1 MISILLVIERF
12 SYPIWHKKRKRKSD
26 MTKRIVSFLLV
37 IFLLLVTVIYSA
49 TTGSIKMGFFEFI
62 GALFEE
68 GNSQMEAIRDLRF
81 PRIIVALF
89 AGAALS
95 VSGVLLQSVMRNP
108 LADAGIIGISSGA
121 AFVQLVIVA
130 FFPTLFFMTPVL
142 AFMGGALACMLVFAL
157 SWKSGLSPLKLI
169 LVGIAINA
177 MFTGLT
183 EAMISLGGSLNM
195 SASSVIGSNL
205 TMRTW
210 KDVST
215 IVTYGS
221 IGLIGALALY
231 SWCNLL
237 VLQDKTV
244 KSLGFQVARARLLIA
259 AVAVLLAAVSVVV
272 AGVISFV
279 GLLVP
284 HIARRLV
291 GHDHAV
297 LIPFTALA
305 GALLILVADTIGRT
319 IVAPLEIPASTIMA
333 IIGGPFLIFLLRKE

>member
-1 MISILLVIERF
+1 
-12 SYPIWHKKRKRKSD
+12 
-26 MTKRIVSFLLV
+26 MTKKIISFIIVSV
-37 IFLLLVTVIYSA
+37 LLLVTIVYSA
-49 TTGSIKMGFFEFI
+49 TTGSIQMGFFEFI
-62 GALFEE
+62 GALLEKD
-68 GNSQMEAIRDLRF
+68 NSNMEAIRDLRF

-121 AFVQLVIVA
+121 AFVQLFIIS
-130 FFPTLFFMTPVL
+130 FFPALFFMTPL
-142 AFMGGALACMLVFAL
+142 FAFMGGAFACFLVFSL

-183 EAMISLGGSLNM
+183 EAFISFGGSLNV

-210 KDVST
+210 KDVTMIS
-215 IVTYGS
+215 TYGS
-221 IGLIGALALY
+221 IGLISSFALY

-237 VLQDKTV
+237 VLQDKTA
-244 KSLGFQVARARLLIA
+244 KSIGFNVTRARLLIA
-259 AVAVLLAAVSVVV
+259 SVAVLLSAISVVV

-284 HIARRLV
+284 HIARRIV
-291 GHDHAV
+291 GYDHKV
-297 LIPFTALA
+297 LIPFTALS

>member
-1 MISILLVIERF
+1 
-12 SYPIWHKKRKRKSD
+12 
-26 MTKRIVSFLLV
+26 MTKKIVSFSIV
-37 IFLLLVTVIYSA
+37 IVLLLVSVVYAA

-62 GALFEE
+62 GALFDE

-108 LADAGIIGISSGA
+108 LADAGVIGISSGA
-121 AFVQLVIVA
+121 AFVQLFIIS
-130 FFPTLFFMTPVL
+130 FFPALFFITPIL
-142 AFMGGALACMLVFAL
+142 AFMGGAFACALVFAL

-183 EAMISLGGSLNM
+183 EAFISLGGSMNT
-195 SASSVIGSNL
+195 SASSVVGSNL

-215 IVTYGS
+215 IVTYGTV
-221 IGLIGALALY
+221 GLIASFALY

-237 VLQDKTV
+237 VLQDKTA
-244 KSLGFQVARARLLIA
+244 KSLGFHIARARLLIA
-259 AVAVLLAAVSVVV
+259 AVAVLLSAVSVVV

-284 HIARRLV
+284 HISRRIV
-291 GHDHAV
+291 GHDHKV

-319 IVAPLEIPASTIMA
+319 IAVPLEIPASTIMA

>member
-1 MISILLVIERF
+1 
-12 SYPIWHKKRKRKSD
+12 
-26 MTKRIVSFLLV
+26 MTKRIVSYAVVVVLLIV
-37 IFLLLVTVIYSA
+37 SIVYSA
-49 TTGSIKMGFFEFI
+49 TTGSIQMGFFEFI
-62 GALFEE
+62 GALFDTE
-68 GNSQMEAIRDLRF
+68 NSSMEAIRDLRF

-121 AFVQLVIVA
+121 AFVQLFIIS
-130 FFPTLFFMTPVL
+130 FFPSLFFMTPL
-142 AFMGGALACMLVFAL
+142 FAFMGGAFACFLVFAL

-183 EAMISLGGSLNM
+183 EAFISFGGSLNV

-210 KDVST
+210 SDVAT
-215 IVTYGS
+215 IATYGS
-221 IGLIGALALY
+221 IGLVLSFVLY
-231 SWCNLL
+231 GWCNLL
-237 VLQDKTV
+237 VLQDKTA
-244 KSLGFQVARARLLIA
+244 KSIGFNVARARLLIA
-259 AVAVLLAAVSVVV
+259 AVAVLLAAISVVV

-291 GHDHAV
+291 GYDHKV
-297 LIPFTALA
+297 LIPFTALL
-305 GALLILVADTIGRT
+305 GALLILVADTIGRS
-319 IVAPLEIPASTIMA
+319 IVSPLEIPASTIMA

>member
-1 MISILLVIERF
+1 
-12 SYPIWHKKRKRKSD
+12 
-26 MTKRIVSFLLV
+26 MTKRIVSYAVVAVLL
-37 IFLLLVTVIYSA
+37 IVTIVYSA
-49 TTGSIKMGFFEFI
+49 TIGSIKMGFFEFL
-62 GALFEE
+62 GALFEP

-81 PRIIVALF
+81 PRMIVALF

-121 AFVQLVIVA
+121 AFVQLFIIS
-130 FFPTLFFMTPVL
+130 FFPALFFMTPL
-142 AFMGGALACMLVFAL
+142 FAFMGGAFACFLVFAL
-157 SWKSGLSPLKLI
+157 SWRSGLSPLKLI

-183 EAMISLGGSLNM
+183 EAFISFGGALNV

-210 KDVST
+210 SDVST
-215 IVTYGS
+215 IATYGT
-221 IGLIGALALY
+221 IGLILSFVLY

-237 VLQDKTV
+237 VLQDKTA
-244 KSLGFQVARARLLIA
+244 KSIGFHVTRARLIIA
-259 AVAVLLAAVSVVV
+259 AVAVLLAAISVVV

-291 GHDHAV
+291 GYDHKV
-297 LIPFTALA
+297 LIPFTALL
-305 GALLILVADTIGRT
+305 GALIILLADTIGRT
-319 IVAPLEIPASTIMA
+319 IVSPLEIPASTIMA

>member
-1 MISILLVIERF
+1 MTKKILSFIIVGILLVIA
-12 SYPIWHKKRKRKSD
+12 I
-26 MTKRIVSFLLV
+26 
-37 IFLLLVTVIYSA
+37 IYAA
-49 TTGSIKMGFFEFI
+49 TTGSIQMGFFEFL
-62 GALFEE
+62 GALFEK

-108 LADAGIIGISSGA
+108 LADAGVIGISSGA
-121 AFVQLVIVA
+121 AFVQLFIIF
-130 FFPTLFFMTPVL
+130 FFPTLFFMTPIL
-142 AFMGGALACMLVFAL
+142 AFLGGALACALVFML

-183 EAMISLGGSLNM
+183 EAFISLGGSLNT
-195 SASSVIGSNL
+195 SAASVIGSNL

-210 KDVST
+210 QDVSML
-215 IVTYGS
+215 VTYGTV
-221 IGLIGALALY
+221 GLVAAFAVY
-231 SWCNLL
+231 HWCNLL

-244 KSLGFQVARARLLIA
+244 KSLGFQVERARLIIA
-259 AVAVLLAAVSVVV
+259 AIAVLLAAVSVVV

-284 HIARRLV
+284 HIARRFV
-291 GHDHAV
+291 GYDHKV

-319 IVAPLEIPASTIMA
+319 IMTPLEIPASTIMA

>member
-1 MISILLVIERF
+1 M
-12 SYPIWHKKRKRKSD
+12 RKRIASYV
-26 MTKRIVSFLLV
+26 IVS
-37 IFLLLVTVIYSA
+37 LLLVVTIVYSA
-49 TTGSIKMGFFEFI
+49 TTGSIKMGFFEFF
-62 GALFEE
+62 GALFEQ

-81 PRIIVALF
+81 PRMIVALF

-121 AFVQLVIVA
+121 AFVQLFIIS
-130 FFPTLFFMTPVL
+130 FFPALFFMTPL
-142 AFMGGALACMLVFAL
+142 FAFMGGAFACFLVFAL

-183 EAMISLGGSLNM
+183 EAFISLGGSLNV

-210 KDVST
+210 SDVST
-215 IVTYGS
+215 IATYGA
-221 IGLIGALALY
+221 IGLVLAFALY

-237 VLQDKTV
+237 VLQDKTA
-244 KSLGFQVARARLLIA
+244 KSIGFNVARARLIIA
-259 AVAVLLAAVSVVV
+259 GVAVLLAAISVVV

-291 GHDHAV
+291 GYDHKV
-297 LIPFTALA
+297 LIPFTALL
-305 GALLILVADTIGRT
+305 GAFIILLADTLGRT
-319 IVAPLEIPASTIMA
+319 LMAPLEIPASTLMA

>member
-1 MISILLVIERF
+1 
-12 SYPIWHKKRKRKSD
+12 
-26 MTKRIVSFLLV
+26 MTKKILSFSIVIL
-37 IFLLLVTVIYSA
+37 LLLVSMIYSA

-62 GALFEE
+62 GAFFEE

-81 PRIIVALF
+81 PRIVVALF

-108 LADAGIIGISSGA
+108 LADAGVIGISSGA
-121 AFVQLVIVA
+121 AFVQLFIIS
-130 FFPTLFFMTPVL
+130 FFPALFFMTPIL
-142 AFMGGALACMLVFAL
+142 AFIGGACACALVFAL

-183 EAMISLGGSLNM
+183 EAFLNLGGSLNT
-195 SASSVIGSNL
+195 SAASVVGSNL

-215 IVTYGS
+215 ITTYGT
-221 IGLIGALALY
+221 IGLVAAFALY

-237 VLQDKTV
+237 VLQDKTA
-244 KSLGFQVARARLLIA
+244 KSLGFNVARARLIIA
-259 AVAVLLAAVSVVV
+259 AVAVLLSAVSVVV

-291 GHDHAV
+291 GYDHRI

-319 IVAPLEIPASTIMA
+319 IVAPTEIPASTIMA

>member
-1 MISILLVIERF
+1 
-12 SYPIWHKKRKRKSD
+12 
-26 MTKRIVSFLLV
+26 MTKRIVSFFSV
-37 IFLLLVTVIYSA
+37 TALLLVTIIYSA
-49 TTGSIKMGFFEFI
+49 TTGSIQMSFFEFI
-62 GALFEE
+62 GALFDK

-81 PRIIVALF
+81 PRILVALF

-108 LADAGIIGISSGA
+108 LADAGVIGISSGA
-121 AFVQLVIVA
+121 AFVQLFIITFV
-130 FFPTLFFMTPVL
+130 PTLFFMTPVL
-142 AFMGGALACMLVFAL
+142 AFIGGALACTLVFAL

-183 EAMISLGGSLNM
+183 EAFISLGGSLNT

-215 IVTYGS
+215 IVTYGTV
-221 IGLIGALALY
+221 GLLAAFALY

-244 KSLGFQVARARLLIA
+244 KSLGFQVARARLLIS

-279 GLLVP
+279 GLLIP

-291 GHDHAV
+291 GHDHQV

-305 GALLILVADTIGRT
+305 GALLILVADTLGRT
-319 IVAPLEIPASTIMA
+319 VVAPLEIPASTIMA

>member
-1 MISILLVIERF
+1 MTKKILSFSIVILLLF
-12 SYPIWHKKRKRKSD
+12 
-26 MTKRIVSFLLV
+26 VSM
-37 IFLLLVTVIYSA
+37 IYSA

-62 GALFEE
+62 TALFEE

-81 PRIIVALF
+81 PRIVVALF

-108 LADAGIIGISSGA
+108 LADAGVIGISSGA
-121 AFVQLVIVA
+121 AFVQLFIIS
-130 FFPTLFFMTPVL
+130 FFPALFFMTPIL
-142 AFMGGALACMLVFAL
+142 AFIGGACACALVFAL

-183 EAMISLGGSLNM
+183 EAFLNLGGSLNT
-195 SASSVIGSNL
+195 SAASVVGSNL

-215 IVTYGS
+215 ITTYGT
-221 IGLIGALALY
+221 IGLVAAFTLY

-237 VLQDKTV
+237 VLQDKTA
-244 KSLGFQVARARLLIA
+244 KSLGFNVARARLIIA
-259 AVAVLLAAVSVVV
+259 AVAVLLSAVSVVV

-291 GHDHAV
+291 GHDHRI
-297 LIPFTALA
+297 LLPFTALA

-319 IVAPLEIPASTIMA
+319 VVAPIEIPASTIMA

>member
-1 MISILLVIERF
+1 MTKRMISYVVVVSLLVI
-12 SYPIWHKKRKRKSD
+12 
-26 MTKRIVSFLLV
+26 TIV
-37 IFLLLVTVIYSA
+37 YSA
-49 TTGSIKMGFFEFI
+49 TTGSIKMGFFEFL
-62 GALFEE
+62 GALFEQ

-95 VSGVLLQSVMRNP
+95 VSGVLLQSIMRNP

-121 AFVQLVIVA
+121 AFVQLFIIS
-130 FFPTLFFMTPVL
+130 FFPALFFMTPL
-142 AFMGGALACMLVFAL
+142 FAFMGGAFACFLVFAL

-183 EAMISLGGSLNM
+183 EAFISFGGSLNV
-195 SASSVIGSNL
+195 SAASVIGSNL

-215 IVTYGS
+215 ITTYGT
-221 IGLIGALALY
+221 IGLVLAFVLY

-237 VLQDKTV
+237 VLQDKTA
-244 KSLGFQVARARLLIA
+244 KSIGFHVARARLIIA
-259 AVAVLLAAVSVVV
+259 AVAVLLSAISVVV

-291 GHDHAV
+291 GYDHKI
-297 LIPFTALA
+297 LLPFTALL
-305 GALLILVADTIGRT
+305 GALIILLADTIGRT
-319 IVAPLEIPASTIMA
+319 IVSPLEIPASTIMA

>member
-1 MISILLVIERF
+1 
-12 SYPIWHKKRKRKSD
+12 
-26 MTKRIVSFLLV
+26 MTKKIVSFSIV
-37 IFLLLVTVIYSA
+37 IVLLLVSAVYAA

-62 GALFEE
+62 GALFDE

-81 PRIIVALF
+81 PRMIVALF

-108 LADAGIIGISSGA
+108 LADAGVIGISSGA
-121 AFVQLVIVA
+121 AFVQLFMIS
-130 FFPTLFFMTPVL
+130 FFPVLFFMTPIL
-142 AFMGGALACMLVFAL
+142 AFMGGAFACALVFAL

-183 EAMISLGGSLNM
+183 EAFISLGGSLNT
-195 SASSVIGSNL
+195 SASSVVGSNL

-210 KDVST
+210 QDVST
-215 IVTYGS
+215 IVTYGTV
-221 IGLIGALALY
+221 GLIASFALY

-237 VLQDKTV
+237 VLQDKTA
-244 KSLGFQVARARLLIA
+244 KSLGFHIARARLVIA
-259 AVAVLLAAVSVVV
+259 AVAVLLSAVSVVV

-284 HIARRLV
+284 HISRRLV
-291 GHDHAV
+291 GHDHKV

-305 GALLILVADTIGRT
+305 GALLLLVADTIGRT
-319 IVAPLEIPASTIMA
+319 IAVPLEIPASTIMA